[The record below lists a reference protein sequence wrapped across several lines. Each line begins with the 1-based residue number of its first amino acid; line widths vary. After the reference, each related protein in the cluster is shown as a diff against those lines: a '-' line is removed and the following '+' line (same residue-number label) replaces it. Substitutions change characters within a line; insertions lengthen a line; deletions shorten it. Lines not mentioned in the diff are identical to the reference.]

1 MRLGKNVKENWSGQR
16 KGEVCCSESLTALID
31 IQRYDIMIYYHKSQY
46 DITVIFNILRLAEI
60 SNKCKLQVKLCQ
72 YLYL

>member
-1 MRLGKNVKENWSGQR
+1 MRLGKNVKKNWSGQR
-16 KGEVCCSESLTALID
+16 KGEVCCSESLTALNTI
-31 IQRYDIMIYYHKSQY
+31 RYYHKSQY

-72 YLYL
+72 